1 MARREGH
8 SNGLDSLLGAGVDCQ
23 GTARV
28 EGTLRLDG
36 AFQGTL
42 EVGDTLIIG
51 QSGSFTGRARGR
63 QVVVIGKVEGEV
75 IGTER
80 VELQKG
86 ARMDGD
92 VLTRFDE
99 DEIEEAYEEDLEAR
113 AAARLPRVVG
123 GRGRTF
129 RALHIRRLRGDQRL
143 RVIVRSANRRS
154 EGRVFARITQSR
166 NRR

>member
-1 MARREGH
+1 MSRKEGH

-23 GTARV
+23 GSARI

-51 QSGSFTGRARGR
+51 QNGSFIGRARGR
-63 QVVVIGKVEGEV
+63 QVVIAGKFEGEV
-75 IGTER
+75 LGTEQ

-92 VLTRFDE
+92 VLTRSFV
-99 DEIEEAYEEDLEAR
+99 IEPGVWFQGQCRMDLTEADEAR
-113 AAARLPRVVG
+113 LSLEPPSEISHG
-123 GRGRTF
+123 DG
-129 RALHIRRLRGDQRL
+129 AL
-143 RVIVRSANRRS
+143 VRSLS
-154 EGRVFARITQSR
+154 K
-166 NRR
+166 

>member
-1 MARREGH
+1 MGRKEGH

-23 GTARV
+23 GSARI

-63 QVVVIGKVEGEV
+63 QVVIIGKFEGEV
-75 IGTER
+75 LGTER

-92 VLTRFDE
+92 VLTRSFVIEPGVWFQGQCRMDLTEADE
-99 DEIEEAYEEDLEAR
+99 A
-113 AAARLPRVVG
+113 
-123 GRGRTF
+123 
-129 RALHIRRLRGDQRL
+129 RL
-143 RVIVRSANRRS
+143 RVEPTSDANRGDGAVVRSLS
-154 EGRVFARITQSR
+154 K
-166 NRR
+166 

>member
-92 VLTRFDE
+92 VLTRSFVIEPGVWFQGQCRMELTEADE
-99 DEIEEAYEEDLEAR
+99 
-113 AAARLPRVVG
+113 
-123 GRGRTF
+123 
-129 RALHIRRLRGDQRL
+129 ALL
-143 RVIVRSANRRS
+143 RVEPASMDAGRSDGAMVRSLS
-154 EGRVFARITQSR
+154 K
-166 NRR
+166 

>member
-1 MARREGH
+1 MARKEGQ

-28 EGTLRLDG
+28 AGTLRLDG

-63 QVVVIGKVEGEV
+63 QVVVIGKFEGEA

-92 VLTRFDE
+92 VLTRSFVIEPGVWFQGQCRMELTEADE
-99 DEIEEAYEEDLEAR
+99 
-113 AAARLPRVVG
+113 
-123 GRGRTF
+123 
-129 RALHIRRLRGDQRL
+129 ALL
-143 RVIVRSANRRS
+143 RVEPGSAGDGRNDGAMVRSLS
-154 EGRVFARITQSR
+154 K
-166 NRR
+166 

>member
-1 MARREGH
+1 MARKEGH

-63 QVVVIGKVEGEV
+63 QVIISGRFEGEV
-75 IGTER
+75 LGTEQ
-80 VELQKG
+80 VELQRG
-86 ARMDGD
+86 ARVDGD
-92 VLTRFDE
+92 ILTRSFVIEPGVWFQGQCRMDLTEADE
-99 DEIEEAYEEDLEAR
+99 ARLQMEPTPEEASEQR
-113 AAARLPRVVG
+113 
-123 GRGRTF
+123 RGEGT
-129 RALHIRRLRGDQRL
+129 
-143 RVIVRSANRRS
+143 VVRSL
-154 EGRVFARITQSR
+154 GH
-166 NRR
+166 

>member
-1 MARREGH
+1 MGRKDGH

-51 QSGSFTGRARGR
+51 SSGAVTGRARAR
-63 QVVVIGKVEGEV
+63 QVVISGRFEGEV
-75 IGTER
+75 LGTER

-86 ARMDGD
+86 ARMEGD
-92 VLTRFDE
+92 VLTRSFVIEPGVWFQGNCRMELTEADE
-99 DEIEEAYEEDLEAR
+99 A
-113 AAARLPRVVG
+113 
-123 GRGRTF
+123 
-129 RALHIRRLRGDQRL
+129 RL
-143 RVIVRSANRRS
+143 RVEPGEMEEPLDGAVVRSLS
-154 EGRVFARITQSR
+154 K
-166 NRR
+166 

>member
-1 MARREGH
+1 MARRDGH

-63 QVVVIGKVEGEV
+63 QVVVIGKCEGEL

-92 VLTRFDE
+92 VLTRSFVIEPGVWFQGQCRMELTEADE
-99 DEIEEAYEEDLEAR
+99 
-113 AAARLPRVVG
+113 
-123 GRGRTF
+123 
-129 RALHIRRLRGDQRL
+129 ALL
-143 RVIVRSANRRS
+143 RVEPGSADAGRDDDAAMMVRSLS
-154 EGRVFARITQSR
+154 K
-166 NRR
+166 

>member
-1 MARREGH
+1 MGRKEGL

-51 QSGSFTGRARGR
+51 QAGSFTGKARAR
-63 QVVVIGKVEGEV
+63 QVVIGGRFQGEV
-75 IGTER
+75 LGTER

-86 ARMDGD
+86 ARMEGD
-92 VLTRFDE
+92 ILARAFVIEPGVWFQGNCRMDLT
-99 DEIEEAYEEDLEAR
+99 EADEAR
-113 AAARLPRVVG
+113 LRIEPDGTQERVEGPV
-123 GRGRTF
+123 
-129 RALHIRRLRGDQRL
+129 IRSL
-143 RVIVRSANRRS
+143 SS
-154 EGRVFARITQSR
+154 
-166 NRR
+166 

>member
-1 MARREGH
+1 MGRKDGH

-63 QVVVIGKVEGEV
+63 QVVIIGKFEGEV
-75 IGTER
+75 IGTEQ

-86 ARMDGD
+86 ARVEGD
-92 VLTRFDE
+92 VLTRSFV
-99 DEIEEAYEEDLEAR
+99 IEPGVWFQGQCRMELTEADEAR
-113 AAARLPRVVG
+113 LMIERPVEDV
-123 GRGRTF
+123 RGQ
-129 RALHIRRLRGDQRL
+129 DP
-143 RVIVRSANRRS
+143 VVRSL
-154 EGRVFARITQSR
+154 TK
-166 NRR
+166 